1 MSIVNI
7 DDTTLDEIIN
17 YSDGQAI
24 DGLWHRLDMFTE
36 FSERKNMFL
45 STLKCLLKEG
55 RIKLHKNGIFLE
67 SSIEDQIDLFM
78 RAFPK
83 NEKDAHQRAFNT
95 DEPQCRPATAMGLWF
110 FLDDCPAGVAW
121 RQKDGHYEIAD

>member
-1 MSIVNI
+1 MSTLNI
-7 DDTTLDEIIN
+7 DDTTLDEIVN

-24 DGLWHRLDMFTE
+24 DGLWHRLDMFYE

-45 STLKCLLKEG
+45 HTLKRLLKEG

-67 SSIEDQIDLFM
+67 SPIEEQIELF
-78 RAFPK
+78 RKAWPK
-83 NEKDAHQRAFNT
+83 SDKPYPSHPDADFY
-95 DEPQCRPATAMGLWF
+95 LWF
-110 FLDDCPAGVAW
+110 FDPECPAGIAW